1 MFCMPQEGMVYV
13 VEKTNCNSL
22 LHMAENRS
30 NIVPIC
36 YGFTYFAAYEYNM
49 LINLVDVVF
58 AALNP
63 DSRQEVAFPLSFNL
77 VF

>member
-1 MFCMPQEGMVYV
+1 MPQEGMVYV
-13 VEKTNCNSL
+13 VEETNCNSL

-36 YGFTYFAAYEYNM
+36 YGFTSFAAYEYNM

-58 AALNP
+58 AAPNP